1 MAAAPKE
8 LAAYAAITRKCSVR
22 KLRRAAEGKR
32 KTLFA
37 INSRIVGKPSVIG
50 KVRFARHP
58 TGVSGQTQMWWAVD
72 DSIQALEQR
81 VSSNDAARHQLIFSV
96 HL

>member
-22 KLRRAAEGKR
+22 KLTRAAEG

-37 INSRIVGKPSVIG
+37 INSRIVGNAEVRNPDFG
-50 KVRFARHP
+50 K
-58 TGVSGQTQMWWAVD
+58 
-72 DSIQALEQR
+72 SIRAPGAASALSKRIDFNHRAQE
-81 VSSNDAARHQLIFSV
+81 
-96 HL
+96 

>member
-22 KLRRAAEGKR
+22 KLRRAAEGKT

-37 INSRIVGKPSVIG
+37 INSRIVGNPEVIPET
-50 KVRFARHP
+50 A
-58 TGVSGQTQMWWAVD
+58 
-72 DSIQALEQR
+72 
-81 VSSNDAARHQLIFSV
+81 
-96 HL
+96 